1 MPRWASNCCTRKIH
15 FNKTNNANND
25 PWSVHRLNNKYDYQG
40 YGFII
45 EHQCCFSPEIF
56 ANCDNVSMPT
66 LLSNLPFFSYQ
77 QGIQLSVSAL
87 QYPPFFVDPCLF
99 MNGGCASFCESDNFV
114 VTCSCEPGYDIQPDG
129 SCTANRKELCRLGG
143 QKFDTKLLKCVG
155 RY

>member
-1 MPRWASNCCTRKIH
+1 MTHGLFIDLIINMIIKAMDSSSN
-15 FNKTNNANND
+15 TN
-25 PWSVHRLNNKYDYQG
+25 VV
-40 YGFII
+40 
-45 EHQCCFSPEIF
+45 EIF
-56 ANCDNVSMPT
+56 ANCGNVSMPT
-66 LLSNLPFFSYQ
+66 LLSNLHFFYYQ

-155 RY
+155 RYLYQ